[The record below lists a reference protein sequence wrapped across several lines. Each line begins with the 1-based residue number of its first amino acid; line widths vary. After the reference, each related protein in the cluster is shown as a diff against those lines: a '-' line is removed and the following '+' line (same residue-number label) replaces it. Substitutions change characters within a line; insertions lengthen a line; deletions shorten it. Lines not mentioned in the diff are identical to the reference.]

1 MKVEFYKTDDNSR
14 TVNKDLQ
21 LIKTLDII
29 FRQAVNEQKPVIYMN
44 IDNLTGSNYVRIP
57 NFNRYYFISKV
68 ENFTA
73 KIVRIELTTDLLMTY
88 KDKILNSTMLITAT
102 ETPSYLS
109 SNLPTQTKISKR
121 VVKSDIELKKE
132 TSLILTTVGGISTK

>member
-1 MKVEFYKTDDNSR
+1 MKVEFYKTYDNAK

-21 LIKTLDII
+21 LIKTIDII
-29 FRQAVNEQKPVIYMN
+29 FRQAVNEQKPVIFMN

-88 KDKILNSTMLITAT
+88 KDKILNSTVLITAT

-109 SNLPTQTKISKR
+109 SSLPTQTKISKR
-121 VVKSDIELKKE
+121 VVKADIELKKE

>member
-1 MKVEFYKTDDNSR
+1 MKVEFYKTEDNSR

-29 FRQAVNEQKPVIYMN
+29 FRQAVNEQKPVIFMHR
-44 IDNLTGSNYVRIP
+44 DNLTGSNYVRIP
-57 NFNRYYFISKV
+57 NFNRYYFINKV

-121 VVKSDIELKKE
+121 VVKSDIEVKKE